1 MVKLFAGEAD
11 DPAGHADDR
20 RIGRHL
26 AQDDRIGRNARVV
39 ADLERAEHL
48 RARADHDV
56 VAERRVPLADVL
68 ARAAERHALVEQAV
82 VADLSG
88 LANHNPR
95 PMVDDKSAADPRAR
109 MNLNPGPH
117 LRPLRDRARQ
127 KAQPAHM
134 QPVRDAVIDR
144 RVQAVVEQD
153 DLQRA
158 ARGGVISFIC
168 PNVLNDMQKR
178 FLQTYGCIKMRSC
191 RACSCRG
198 TNGENKNPPLEQT
211 SRGGPKTRGSTLI
224 SHFGLDAANG
234 VSPSLPNALRAAPL
248 LSASSRWRGFSVKE
262 SRRYSFRSSRYSH
275 DYCNIIAF
283 CTDAVKP

>member
-1 MVKLFAGEAD
+1 MVELFAGEAD

-39 ADLERAEHL
+39 ANLERAEHL

-68 ARAAERHALVEQAV
+68 ARAAERHALIEQAV
-82 VADLSG
+82 VADLGG
-88 LANHNPR
+88 LAYDDAGAV
-95 PMVDDKSAADPRAR
+95 VDDEAAADVRAGVDLDAR
-109 MNLNPGPH
+109 PH

-127 KAQPAHM
+127 KAASMPV

-144 RVQAVVEQD
+144 RVQTVVEQQNF
-153 DLQRA
+153 QRT

-198 TNGENKNPPLEQT
+198 TNGEN
-211 SRGGPKTRGSTLI
+211 
-224 SHFGLDAANG
+224 
-234 VSPSLPNALRAAPL
+234 
-248 LSASSRWRGFSVKE
+248 
-262 SRRYSFRSSRYSH
+262 
-275 DYCNIIAF
+275 
-283 CTDAVKP
+283 